1 MAYVLSAVPLTAL
14 APTLCAVSLPNL
26 TIPATDDVAALY
38 VGMLTFQLPNNE
50 LLLTVLIFV
59 PDTRVSCLAFKAV
72 AKFVLSVG
80 CPLIVAKVV
89 VILWFNCNS
98 QEAPSYTYVSHTAKA
113 SVSTVVDAVQV

>member
-1 MAYVLSAVPLTAL
+1 M
-14 APTLCAVSLPNL
+14 SLHNL

-59 PDTRVSCLAFKAV
+59 PDTRVSCLAFNAV

-80 CPLIVAKVV
+80 CPLIVANVV
-89 VILWFNCNS
+89 VILWFNCNNHV
-98 QEAPSYTYVSHTAKA
+98 APSYTYVSHTAKA
-113 SVSTVVDAVQV
+113 SVSTVVDAAQV